1 MLLHPKPSDV
11 RAIVYSGHRSH
22 VNRAQQGWLIS
33 ASCSLSG
40 SSARIHL
47 HDGGITGLVS
57 LCCPGLGSLIP
68 CHLGQSTRV
77 RGLHY
82 NMVAGFQERVVP
94 ESGNWSCQSL
104 QA

>member
-40 SSARIHL
+40 SSARIYL

-57 LCCPGLGSLIP
+57 
-68 CHLGQSTRV
+68 
-77 RGLHY
+77 
-82 NMVAGFQERVVP
+82 
-94 ESGNWSCQSL
+94 
-104 QA
+104 